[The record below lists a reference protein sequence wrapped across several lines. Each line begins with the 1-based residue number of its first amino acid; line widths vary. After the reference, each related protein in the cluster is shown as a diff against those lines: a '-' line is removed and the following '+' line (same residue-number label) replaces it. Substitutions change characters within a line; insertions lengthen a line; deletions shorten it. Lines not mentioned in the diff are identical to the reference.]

1 MSLQVDKNWWKEI
14 FDEVYL
20 LTDARSVCD
29 DTLTK
34 KEVDFLETILLFN
47 KAYM

>member
-1 MSLQVDKNWWKEI
+1 MSIPVNSGWWRTL

-29 DTLTK
+29 QDITRR
-34 KEVDFLETILLFN
+34 EVERELARAAKN
-47 KAYM
+47 R